1 MDIKQMTEEVTSE
14 RLLQALASLNT
25 ISNTINSLDA
35 VTSQKIEDIL
45 DLIGKS
51 AVKVIPGS
59 AAIIYAYDEQKEEF
73 TACSSNSA
81 DARILYI
88 PDRVPRPN
96 GLGTR
101 AIKTRK
107 WVVSY
112 GHTTLEINPKMA
124 TQGVKTGSA
133 FPLIVGE
140 KIVGLLYVYLYEE
153 RYFTELELLLLENF
167 VNQAAMAIFHAD
179 RSASVIQNLNRKEEE
194 NARLRRAGM
203 IISSRLDLQETLETI
218 LEMALEV
225 MDAHYGIFRLVDKT
239 GQKLI
244 SAGVAGEIGY
254 APMMDDLPI
263 DNQSVMGWVAL
274 NRKFLCIE
282 DVRNEPWSKIYHP
295 LYRDLEMRSEL
306 AVPLISASGR
316 LEGVLNLES
325 PRVAAFSDAD
335 SHLLHAF
342 ATQATIAI
350 QEVKLLESLK
360 EISECMLNE
369 DLVPVLKRIS
379 SKVLELVNAADC
391 GVWLMDHHKL
401 VLAAGTPGL
410 QPLDKLP
417 EDHELFTCSMCDS
430 RALNLDDELKIME
443 IFPQEMVKMN
453 QWKRALVLPLQNT
466 NTRKQPASGVL
477 CVFYSAA
484 ENSRASISNWDE
496 KVISILAHYAVL
508 ALQNRDSIVA
518 VQHAQNQTTLVET
531 FAALGDIAANLLHQL
546 NNKIGAIPVRIQGLQ
561 DRYEDLMEQEP
572 YLDKNLTAIEESA
585 RQAMEIMQE
594 NLHLLHPI
602 EKEYVILV
610 NCVKDTLRTLHIP
623 STVEITV
630 EGLDKLPPIFAGY
643 QVVRMVFSNLI
654 ENAIHA
660 MKDKGKISIQGQF
673 AGDCIY
679 VHVEDNGPGIPDDIQ
694 RKIFEFQFSRSRAQV
709 KQRLGFGLWWVRTIM
724 ARLGGS
730 VRVQSDGIN
739 GTIFTLKFPVEEEIS

>member
-1 MDIKQMTEEVTSE
+1 MTEEVTSE

-25 ISNTINSLDA
+25 ISNTINNLDA
-35 VTSQKIEDIL
+35 GTSQKVEDIL

-59 AAIIYAYDEQKEEF
+59 AAILYAYDEQKEEF

-81 DARILYI
+81 DERILYI

-107 WVVSY
+107 RVVSY

-124 TQGVKTGSA
+124 KQGVRTGSA
-133 FPLIVGE
+133 FPLIVGD
-140 KIVGLLYVYLYEE
+140 KIVGLLYVYLFEE
-153 RYFTELELLLLENF
+153 RYFSELELLLLENF

-179 RSASVIQNLNRKEEE
+179 RSASVIQDLNRKEEE

-203 IISSRLDLQETLETI
+203 LISSRLDLQETLETI

-225 MDAHYGIFRLVDKT
+225 LDAHYGIFRLVDKT

-244 SAGVAGEIGY
+244 SAGFAGEIGY

-263 DNQSVMGWVAL
+263 DDLSVMGWVAL

-282 DVRNEPWSKIYHP
+282 DVRMEPWSKIYHP

-360 EISECMLNE
+360 EISECILND
-369 DLVPVLKRIS
+369 DLVAVLNRIS
-379 SKVLELVNAADC
+379 CKVLELVNATDC
-391 GVWLMDHHKL
+391 GVWLMERHKL
-401 VLAAGTPGL
+401 VLAAGTDGL
-410 QPLDKLP
+410 QSLKKLP
-417 EDHELFTCSMCDS
+417 GDHQLFTCSMCES
-430 RALNLDDELKIME
+430 KVLHLENEEQIAE
-443 IFPQEMVKMN
+443 IFPAELVKEN
-453 QWKRALVLPLQNT
+453 QWQRALILPLQSA
-466 NTRKQPASGVL
+466 NTRKQPASGAL
-477 CVFYSAA
+477 CVFYAPVDSA
-484 ENSRASISNWDE
+484 RASASNWDE
-496 KVISILAHYAVL
+496 KVISILSHYAVL

-546 NNKIGAIPVRIQGLQ
+546 NNKIGAIPVRIQGMQ

-572 YLDKNLTAIEESA
+572 YLNKNLIAIEESA

-602 EKEYVILV
+602 EKEYVILI
-610 NCVKDTLRTLHIP
+610 NCVKDALRAIAVP
-623 STVEITV
+623 SGVAISV
-630 EGLDKLPPIFAGY
+630 EGLEKLPPIHAGY
-643 QVVRMVFSNLI
+643 QVVRMVFSNLV

-660 MKDKGKISIQGQF
+660 MKDKGKISIKGQF
-673 AGDCIY
+673 DGEGIY
-679 VHVEDNGPGIPDDIQ
+679 VYVEDNGPGIPDDIQ

-709 KQRLGFGLWWVRTIM
+709 KQQLGFGLWWVRTIM

-730 VRVQSDGIN
+730 VRVQSDGVN
-739 GTIFTLKFPVEEEIS
+739 GTVFILKFPVEDEVS

>member
-1 MDIKQMTEEVTSE
+1 MTEEVTSE

-35 VTSQKIEDIL
+35 AASQNIEDIL

-59 AAIIYAYDEQKEEF
+59 AAILHAYDELKQEF
-73 TACSSNSA
+73 TAYSSNSA
-81 DARILYI
+81 DERILYI
-88 PDRVPRPN
+88 PDKVPRPN
-96 GLGTR
+96 GLGSR
-101 AIKTRK
+101 AIKERRR
-107 WVVSY
+107 VVSY
-112 GHTTLEINPKMA
+112 GHTTLDLNPKMA
-124 TQGVKTGSA
+124 KQGVKTGSA

-203 IISSRLDLQETLETI
+203 LISSRLDLQETLETI

-225 MDAHYGIFRLVDKT
+225 MDAHYGVFRLVDKT
-239 GQKLI
+239 GQNLI
-244 SAGVAGEIGY
+244 SAGFAGDVEY
-254 APMMDDLPI
+254 APIMDDLPI
-263 DNQSVMGWVAL
+263 DEESVMGWVAV
-274 NRKFLCIE
+274 NREFLCIE
-282 DVRNEPWSKIYHP
+282 DVRTQPWSKIYHP

-360 EISECMLNE
+360 EISECILND
-369 DLVPVLKRIS
+369 DLVAVLERIS
-379 SKVLELVNAADC
+379 CKVLELINAADC
-391 GVWLMDHHKL
+391 GVWLMERHKL
-401 VLAAGTPGL
+401 VLAAGTDGL
-410 QPLDKLP
+410 QSLKKLP
-417 EDHELFTCSMCDS
+417 ENHRLFTCSMCES
-430 RALNLDDELKIME
+430 KVLHLENEEKIAE
-443 IFPQEMVKMN
+443 IFPSELVNEN
-453 QWKRALVLPLQNT
+453 QWQRALILPLQSAT
-466 NTRKQPASGVL
+466 AKKQPASGVL
-477 CVFYSAA
+477 CVFYAPVDP
-484 ENSRASISNWDE
+484 SRASTSNWDE
-496 KVISILAHYAVL
+496 KVISILSHYAVL

-546 NNKIGAIPVRIQGLQ
+546 NNKIGAIPVRIQGMQ

-572 YLDKNLTAIEESA
+572 YLNKNLTAIEESA

-602 EKEYVILV
+602 EKEYVILI
-610 NCVKDTLRTLHIP
+610 NCVKEALRTITIP
-623 STVEITV
+623 GGVAISV
-630 EGLDKLPPIFAGY
+630 EGLEKTATY
-643 QVVRMVFSNLI
+643 S
-654 ENAIHA
+654 
-660 MKDKGKISIQGQF
+660 
-673 AGDCIY
+673 C
-679 VHVEDNGPGIPDDIQ
+679 
-694 RKIFEFQFSRSRAQV
+694 
-709 KQRLGFGLWWVRTIM
+709 WVS
-724 ARLGGS
+724 GGTHG
-730 VRVQSDGIN
+730 VQ
-739 GTIFTLKFPVEEEIS
+739 